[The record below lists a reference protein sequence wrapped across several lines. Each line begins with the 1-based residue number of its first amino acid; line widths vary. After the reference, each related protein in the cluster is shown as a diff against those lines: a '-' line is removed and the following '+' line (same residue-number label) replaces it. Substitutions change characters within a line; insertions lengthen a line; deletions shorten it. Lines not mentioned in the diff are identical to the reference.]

1 MIMARIEISR
11 EDCKRLLR
19 WRDSHKEQVRSYV
32 PTFVSSVIVVSDDEE
47 GLHTIIRAEENDRLF
62 TVLFRISIEGD
73 LLLKFLWHRISQK
86 VDVFLSKLP
95 EREKEENIQSAV
107 SVYASIMAYM
117 NEKRPVKYVSFNH
130 GILSKKE
137 CAKKAR
143 SQSSESIVVK
153 NSSPIRKNINNRS
166 SKRSYT
172 KPTKAVNVRGF
183 VRHYKNGKVVYIKPF
198 TRYSNCIDPIK
209 NKTYR
214 IVV

>member
-1 MIMARIEISR
+1 MARIEISR
-11 EDCKRLLR
+11 ENCKRLLR

-32 PTFVSSVIVVSDDEE
+32 PAFDSSVIVVSDDEE

-62 TVLFRISIEGD
+62 TVLFRISIGGD
-73 LLLKFLWHRISQK
+73 LLLKFLWHRISQR

-95 EREKEENIQSAV
+95 EQEKEENIQSTV
-107 SVYASIMAYM
+107 SIYASIMAYM
-117 NEKRPVKYVSFNH
+117 NEKRPVEYVSFNKE
-130 GILSKKE
+130 ILLKKE
-137 CAKKAR
+137 CTKKAR

-153 NSSPIRKNINNRS
+153 NSSPIRKNINNQP

-198 TRYSNCIDPIK
+198 IKYSNCFEPIK

>member
-1 MIMARIEISR
+1 MARIEISR

-19 WRDSHKEQVRSYV
+19 WRDGHKEQVRSYV
-32 PTFVSSVIVVSDDEE
+32 PAFDFSIIVVSDDED

-62 TVLFRISIEGD
+62 TVLFRISIGGD
-73 LLLKFLWHRISQK
+73 LMLKFLWHRISQK

-95 EREKEENIQSAV
+95 EREKEENIQSVV

-117 NEKRPVKYVSFNH
+117 NEKRPVEYVSFNKE
-130 GILSKKE
+130 ILPKKE

-143 SQSSESIVVK
+143 SQNSEIIVVK
-153 NSSPIRKNINNRS
+153 NSSPIRKNINNQP
-166 SKRSYT
+166 SKRAYT

-198 TRYSNCIDPIK
+198 IRYSNCFEPIK
-209 NKTYR
+209 NKTYK

>member
-1 MIMARIEISR
+1 MARIEISR
-11 EDCKRLLR
+11 EDCKRLLG

-32 PTFVSSVIVVSDDEE
+32 PAFDSSVIVVSNDEE
-47 GLHTIIRAEENDRLF
+47 KLHIIIRAEENDRLF
-62 TVLFRISIEGD
+62 TVLFRVSVGGD

-95 EREKEENIQSAV
+95 DREKEENIQSTV

-117 NEKRPVKYVSFNH
+117 NEKRPVEYVSFNK
-130 GILSKKE
+130 GILSKEKY
-137 CAKKAR
+137 AKKAR
-143 SQSSESIVVK
+143 SQNSESIVVK
-153 NSSPIRKNINNRS
+153 NSSPIRKNINNQP

-172 KPTKAVNVRGF
+172 KPNKAVNVRGF

-198 TRYSNCIDPIK
+198 TRYSNCLEPIK